1 MLDPHAT
8 KYHNASVVIPYDA
21 TLNQTDIATNKN
33 KFYIIQLL
41 KHGSDFSLYTRY
53 GRIGEVG
60 VISYTLGQE
69 SALKDKFKT
78 AFKSKTKN
86 NWIDDFGNPSQA
98 GSKFTKFADKYFLC
112 QKSLVT
118 APPTT
123 INNVPA
129 TTTPGTNSP
138 ITTQT
143 PTTTGATGTT
153 GTTGNFLSGS
163 DKNTDKISTIGTIE
177 VPNVRQVKPLI
188 IVKKPFVIKQRELLD
203 RRIVQF
209 LELVGSM
216 KMLHAALKCLN
227 VDTEKMPLGQISQ
240 EQLSKADIILNEI
253 KDLLGKGSVKDDK
266 IFMTKSSEYYTLVP
280 ICVSRSSRPPV
291 INTMEIIGKYS
302 DRIDELRNLKLA
314 YTAVNDSTNVDQEA
328 QYENLY
334 KSLKTSIVPIDRDT
348 SIWKIIED
356 YVLKTHGHTH
366 TNTCRVK
373 IENIYEIT
381 RESDANRDYPGTLNN
396 SPDQNLQ
403 LLWHGTRL
411 TNFIS
416 ILQNGLVLRPELISN
431 AKITG
436 KMFGNGIYAANSF
449 SKSLNYC
456 GFGDTNND
464 ACLFLGEFVLGKQLE
479 KTQSDSGLNEKIL
492 LSQGYH
498 STWAKGKD
506 TPSSFT
512 TISSSFDK
520 SKLVRVPNGPLI
532 ASQIK
537 SSLLYDEFIV
547 YNEQQLRL
555 RFIVQIKVL

>member
-1 MLDPHAT
+1 
-8 KYHNASVVIPYDA
+8 
-21 TLNQTDIATNKN
+21 
-33 KFYIIQLL
+33 
-41 KHGSDFSLYTRY
+41 
-53 GRIGEVG
+53 
-60 VISYTLGQE
+60 
-69 SALKDKFKT
+69 
-78 AFKSKTKN
+78 
-86 NWIDDFGNPSQA
+86 
-98 GSKFTKFADKYFLC
+98 
-112 QKSLVT
+112 
-118 APPTT
+118 
-123 INNVPA
+123 
-129 TTTPGTNSP
+129 
-138 ITTQT
+138 
-143 PTTTGATGTT
+143 
-153 GTTGNFLSGS
+153 
-163 DKNTDKISTIGTIE
+163 
-177 VPNVRQVKPLI
+177 
-188 IVKKPFVIKQRELLD
+188 
-203 RRIVQF
+203 
-209 LELVGSM
+209 
-216 KMLHAALKCLN
+216 
-227 VDTEKMPLGQISQ
+227 
-240 EQLSKADIILNEI
+240 
-253 KDLLGKGSVKDDK
+253 
-266 IFMTKSSEYYTLVP
+266 
-280 ICVSRSSRPPV
+280 
-291 INTMEIIGKYS
+291 MEIIGKYS